1 MRNRKNNSVI
11 VTIIMVMVFLV
22 CAVGS
27 YAAYNSQAFQRGVL
41 RNRDSED
48 MRFSSN
54 ILSPY
59 IVSLGDTKQ
68 YETVLYPY
76 VSGIQESERLEI
88 PIRIAN
94 HPMNND
100 NLVSESDITFDLKIQ
115 LKDYDPGTQY
125 YLNGT
130 QITDGTITISGIT
143 LAGRKANQVQYV
155 MKFTGKDLD
164 KLTIVAEA
172 IPSGSS
178 KILAAYICPCT
189 NSMVNDFSY
198 QGAFMKPNVQQL
210 KELHG
215 FNYEIS
221 ISTGRAKVTLQWDK
235 NVLAIDKHFLEKLNK
250 RDQNLWIA
258 GSSYIEDSENNSIM
272 FLMDQVLGEDDY
284 VVLFYP
290 VIDLTDKEWN
300 DIDNAVNFS
309 AVEIP
314 MEAQQE

>member
-59 IVSLGDTKQ
+59 IVSIGDKKQ

-76 VSGIQESERLEI
+76 VSGIQESARLEI
-88 PIRIAN
+88 PIKIAN
-94 HPMNND
+94 HPMTND
-100 NLVSESDITFDLKIQ
+100 NLVSESDITFDLNIQ
-115 LKDYDPGTQY
+115 LKDYDRSTQY
-125 YLNGT
+125 YLNDT
-130 QITDGTITISGIT
+130 QITDGKITISGIT
-143 LAGRKANQVQYV
+143 LAGRKSKQVQYV

-189 NSMVNDFSY
+189 NSMVNDFSC
-198 QGAFMKPNVQQL
+198 QGTFMKPDVSQL
-210 KELHG
+210 NELYG

-221 ISTGRAKVTLQWDK
+221 ISTGRARVTLQWDK

-250 RDQNLWIA
+250 RGGNLEIENS
-258 GSSYIEDSENNSIM
+258 GYIFDAEKNSITFM
-272 FLMDQVLGEDDY
+272 MDQVLGEDDY

-290 VIDLTDKEWN
+290 IIDLTDKQWN
-300 DIDNAVNFS
+300 DIEKAVKSS